1 MVGFLLRWGTLLAGM
16 WILAGSLLFLLGE
29 YAPTTATYSS
39 PKLGSRLLADE
50 GVFFI
55 RPGMMILL
63 LTPVLS
69 TLLIG
74 LSSLRRRDWPVVGA
88 TLIIIGVLWL
98 NSPFR

>member
-1 MVGFLLRWGTLLAGM
+1 MVGFLLRWGTLLAGA
-16 WILAGSLLFLLGE
+16 WILAGSLFFFLGE
-29 YAPTTATYSS
+29 YAPTTGPQFLSEIEREWMA
-39 PKLGSRLLADE
+39 GE
-50 GVFFI
+50 GLSFI
-55 RPGMMILL
+55 RLGMMILL

-88 TLIIIGVLWL
+88 ASIIIGTLWL